1 MAVFDGLTGLDFAYK
16 GFQYPLPPAWKR
28 AIRLED
34 QINWL
39 LQALEAV
46 NENGIND
53 SELNT
58 AITALQDNL
67 QKQIDEMQGGWESGD
82 SRLEEQIKN
91 ITLGLFLVHNPVTGS
106 YDYTNVA
113 LRQMYDAS
121 RPFAATYADADYL
134 GIGEATAHGTAQTKQ
149 YLQYQDLDGLTYG
162 SYGNR
167 DGATTNGA
175 TLYPAPAPDA
185 SGRMVTAE
193 FATTNEVAYQSLDQY
208 SRFVLKNACE
218 KAGKDESVIGLF
230 NDALNCSI
238 TPAAAIIDKEPGYSY
253 GLNIF
258 TTYGEMDANGV
269 LGFKENA

>member
-1 MAVFDGLTGLDFAYK
+1 MAVFDGLTGLDFAYS

-46 NENGIND
+46 NDNGVND
-53 SELNT
+53 SELT
-58 AITALQDNL
+58 AAITEVRANL
-67 QKQIDEMQGGWESGD
+67 QKQIDALQEGWASGD
-82 SRLEEQIKN
+82 SRLEELIKN
-91 ITLGLFLVHNPVTGS
+91 ITLGLFLVHNPVSGS
-106 YDYTNVA
+106 YDYTNVT
-113 LRQMYDAS
+113 LRQMYDAG

-149 YLQYQDLDGLTYG
+149 YLRYQDLDALPYG
-162 SYGNR
+162 SPANR
-167 DGATTNGA
+167 DGAMTEGA

-185 SGRMVTAE
+185 SGRMVTAK
-193 FATTNEVAYQSLDQY
+193 FAASSKVAYQSLDLY
-208 SRFVLKNACE
+208 SRFVLKNACV
-218 KAGKDESVIGLF
+218 KAGKDSALIEMF

-238 TPAAAIIDKEPGYSY
+238 TPSAAIIDKEPGYSY
-253 GLNIF
+253 GPNIF